1 MNNLQSKIS
10 HTIDDMSLCT
20 LNTCGVLDERSHT
33 AGQGQ
38 VVDLLLLTDAR
49 QNLDPT
55 AVL

>member
-1 MNNLQSKIS
+1 MNNSQSKIS
-10 HTIDDMSLCT
+10 HTIDDLSLCT

-38 VVDLLLLTDAR
+38 VVNLLLLTDAR
-49 QNLDPT
+49 QNLDAT